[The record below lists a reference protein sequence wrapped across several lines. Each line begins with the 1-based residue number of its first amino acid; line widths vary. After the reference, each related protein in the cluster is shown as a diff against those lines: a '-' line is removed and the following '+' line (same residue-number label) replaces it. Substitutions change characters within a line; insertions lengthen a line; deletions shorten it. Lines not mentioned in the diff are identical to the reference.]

1 MSRALDDFA
10 YLGPQIIFG
19 LDPHGRCTFSVGPG
33 LDALGLEPGQL
44 VGADLFTVYADHPPV
59 LKDLS
64 RAASG
69 ETFFTQYTLKDRL
82 LRTSYQ
88 PVHGA
93 DGTLESAVG
102 VTTDLTEHRRASE
115 DLSRFRALADDSPDY
130 VAIADTEGRITYVN
144 PRIAELDLSLSA
156 EDLWTTVSRMVKGD
170 RADKLIGRL
179 ASGERWCEDLELHLP
194 TGDIIVRGQ
203 IFPLYDTEGVRWL
216 GTGWIAQDITELR
229 ESAATLQEAN
239 HDLKQFRALVEAS
252 SDFIAIASIDASIR
266 YLNPAARTLAGVP
279 PDVDV
284 STTVISDYLT
294 PEGVEQSEQVEQ
306 PAVMEHGRWIG
317 ESTLRSA
324 DGSAIPVEIVS
335 FLVPD
340 PETGDPLALATVQRD
355 ITERRTA
362 EAAQEDFVAMV
373 AHELRTPLASVKG
386 YVEIVTESLAAHP
399 DTAESRAHLDVV
411 SRNILRIERL
421 VEQILRVAGEKRL
434 PPDERQPRDLVSM
447 VEQAVESA
455 RPAVES
461 AGLLFKLET
470 CPPIVMTLDE
480 RFAEVV
486 DNLVSNAVK
495 YTPAGGQIGV
505 SVARDEDVA
514 VLTVTDTGPG
524 ISPSERDSIFEK
536 FVRGDLVQHQTIPG
550 FGLGLF
556 ITRTIVESH
565 QGEIS
570 VFERPGGGTRF
581 VVRLPLT
588 TTEPATGGEQAP
600 DA

>member
-1 MSRALDDFA
+1 MSQALDEFA
-10 YLGPQIIFG
+10 YLGPQMIFG
-19 LDPHGRCTFSVGPG
+19 LDPQGRCTFSVGSG
-33 LDALGLEPGQL
+33 LGALGLEPGQL
-44 VGADLFTVYADHPPV
+44 VGADLFAFYAEYPTVV
-59 LKDLS
+59 RDL
-64 RAASG
+64 RKATSG
-69 ETFFTQYTLKDRL
+69 ETFSSQATVNGRL
-82 LRTSYQ
+82 LRTSFQ

-93 DGTLESAVG
+93 DGTLESSVG
-102 VTTDLTEHRRASE
+102 VTTDLTEHRRALE

-130 VAIADTEGRITYVN
+130 VAIADTEGQIVYVN
-144 PRIAELDLSLSA
+144 PRIAALGLSLSA
-156 EDLWTTVSRMVKGD
+156 PDLRSTLVELVTEE
-170 RADKLIGRL
+170 RADELVNRL
-179 ASGERWCEDLELHLP
+179 ANGERWSEDLDVHPP
-194 TGDIIVRGQ
+194 TGDAIVRAQ
-203 IFPLYDTEGVRWL
+203 IFPLHDTEGVRRL
-216 GTGWIAQDITELR
+216 GAGWIAQDITELR

-239 HDLKQFRALVEAS
+239 HGLKQFRALVEAS
-252 SDFIAIASIDASIR
+252 SDFIAIAGMDARIR
-266 YLNPAARTLAGVP
+266 YLNPAARALAGVP
-279 PDVDV
+279 PEVDV

-294 PEGVEQSEQVEQ
+294 PEGVEQSERVEQ
-306 PAVMEHGRWIG
+306 PAVMEHGRWTG
-317 ESTLRSA
+317 ESTLRRA

-362 EAAQEDFVAMV
+362 EAVQEDFVALV

-386 YVEIVTESLAAHP
+386 YVEIVTESLAVHP
-399 DTAESRAHLDVV
+399 DTAESRDHLDVV

-421 VEQILRVAGEKRL
+421 VEQILRVAGEKRM
-434 PPDERQPRDLVSM
+434 PPGERQPRDLVSM

-455 RPAVES
+455 RPAVET
-461 AGLLFKLET
+461 AGLLFELET

-480 RFAEVV
+480 TLVEVV

-495 YTPAGGQIGV
+495 YTPAGGQISV

-556 ITRTIVESH
+556 ITRAIVESH

-570 VFERPGGGTRF
+570 VFDRPGGGTRF

-588 TTEPATGGEQAP
+588 TSDPAT
-600 DA
+600 